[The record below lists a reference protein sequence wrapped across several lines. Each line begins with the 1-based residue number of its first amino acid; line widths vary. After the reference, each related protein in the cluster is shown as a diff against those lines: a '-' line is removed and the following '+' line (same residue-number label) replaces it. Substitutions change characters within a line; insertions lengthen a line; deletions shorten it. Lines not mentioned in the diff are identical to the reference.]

1 MYVKNEYDTTSR
13 NISSFE
19 ASKIKISIILTLPM
33 IYFTYDFSCTILI
46 IHNIILKSESFGLIF
61 LWNFVPCYS
70 FLAVV
75 SDNNPTSFVPLS
87 GLFSNRACLRNKRH
101 FLRMHSRPWMVID
114 RPSLFNIAMGIKI
127 WKIFSYS
134 TLPMVDFRSKI
145 ISR

>member
-19 ASKIKISIILTLPM
+19 ASKIKISIILTLH
-33 IYFTYDFSCTILI
+33 YDFSCKILI
-46 IHNIILKSESFGLIF
+46 TYNIILKSFGLIF

-127 WKIFSYS
+127 WKIFFYS
-134 TLPMVDFRSKI
+134 TLPMADFRSKI

>member
-1 MYVKNEYDTTSR
+1 MKNEYDTTSR

-19 ASKIKISIILTLPM
+19 ASKIKISIILTLN
-33 IYFTYDFSCTILI
+33 YDFSCKILI

-75 SDNNPTSFVPLS
+75 SDNNPTSFVSLS

-114 RPSLFNIAMGIKI
+114 RPSLFNIAMGTKI